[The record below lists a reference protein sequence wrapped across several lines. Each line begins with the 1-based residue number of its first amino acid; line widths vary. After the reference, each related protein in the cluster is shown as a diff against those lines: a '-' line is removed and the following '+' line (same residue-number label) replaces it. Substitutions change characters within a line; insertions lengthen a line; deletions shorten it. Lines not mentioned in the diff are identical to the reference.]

1 MGAADTNLKA
11 ERSASPTPKSEKGP
25 GADLQEHL
33 ARLEARGLVF
43 RIDEPVNKDT
53 ELHPLVRWQFRGGMP
68 EAERRAFL
76 FTNVVD
82 SLGRRYD
89 MPVVVGAL
97 AASAEI
103 YQVGVGAESI
113 EAIGPALNHAIA
125 NPIAPQIISG
135 PAQCQEVI
143 HVGDDLRGP
152 GKGLDRLPVPV
163 STPGFD
169 SGPYL
174 TATSVITR
182 DPETGIQNIGTY
194 RASVRAPDRLAVMIA
209 SVNGGHKHWK
219 KWRDRGEPM
228 PIAIVI
234 GCPPPVSYASA
245 MKLRE
250 GLDELAVAGGMI
262 GAPVSAVRAHT
273 VDLVVPAQSEIV
285 IEGLIRLDEFEP
297 EGPFGESHGHVALE
311 DYNFIMDITAITH
324 RRSPVFASIISQV
337 TPSESS
343 VIKRVAM
350 EPMFL
355 SHLRDNLGLSSVRR
369 VVMHEP
375 MTNLRPVIIV
385 QFAAGTPSTEVW
397 RGLLGTTSLN
407 SECGK
412 IVIAVSDD
420 VDAMSTDALL
430 WSMAYRS
437 MPEIDMEIIG
447 HRSKGH
453 GGRGDRR
460 SATDSALLVDATRKG
475 PTAPLALPKREYMEN
490 ARRLWERLGL
500 PPLTP
505 QSPWHGY
512 EMGLW
517 SEAWEKTALQ
527 AVAGQYLQSGAESY
541 ERRRSDVKPN
551 SPVSADGD

>member
-1 MGAADTNLKA
+1 MGAVDTNLNA
-11 ERSASPTPKSEKGP
+11 ATSAGPVRPYAAAP
-25 GADLQEHL
+25 GADFQEHL
-33 ARLEARGLVF
+33 ARLQAHGLVF

-53 ELHPLVRWQFRGGMP
+53 ELHPLVRWQFRGGVP

-89 MPVVVGAL
+89 IPVVVGAL
-97 AASAEI
+97 AASATI
-103 YQVGVGAESI
+103 YRIGIGAESI
-113 EAIGPALNHAIA
+113 EAIGPALNRAVA
-125 NPIAPQIISG
+125 SPIPPQTISEG
-135 PAQCQEVI
+135 AQCQEVL
-143 HVGDDLRGP
+143 HVGEDLRGV
-152 GKGLDRLPVPV
+152 GKGLDRLPVPI

-169 SGPYL
+169 CSPYL

-182 DPETGIQNIGTY
+182 DPETGVQNIGTY
-194 RASVRAPDRLAVMIA
+194 RASLRAPDRLAVMIA

-219 KWRDRGEPM
+219 KWRDRGEAM
-228 PIAIVI
+228 PVAIVI

-250 GLDELAVAGGMI
+250 GLDELAVAGGLI
-262 GAPVSAVRAHT
+262 GAPVTAVRGRT
-273 VDLVVPAQSEIV
+273 VDLLVPAQAEIV
-285 IEGLIRLDEFEP
+285 IEGLIRPDEFEP

-311 DYNFIMDITAITH
+311 DYNFIMDVTAITH
-324 RRSPVFASIISQV
+324 RRNPVFASIISQV

-355 SHLRDNLGLSSVRR
+355 SHLRDTLGLHGVRR

-375 MTNLRPVIIV
+375 LTNLRPVIIV
-385 QFAAGTPSTEVW
+385 QFAAGTASSEVW

-420 VDAMSTDALL
+420 IDAASTDALL

-437 MPEIDMEIIG
+437 VPELDVEVIG

-453 GGRGDRR
+453 GVRVDRR
-460 SATDSALLVDATRKG
+460 TTTDSALLIDATRKG
-475 PTAPLALPKREYMEN
+475 PTPPLALPKPEYMEN

-512 EMGLW
+512 DMGLW
-517 SEAWEKTALQ
+517 SIAWERTALQ
-527 AVAGQYLQSGAESY
+527 AVAGHYLENGAASY
-541 ERRRSDVKPN
+541 ERRRRDVTPN
-551 SPVSADGD
+551 SPVSSGD

>member
-1 MGAADTNLKA
+1 MGAIDANLRPA
-11 ERSASPTPKSEKGP
+11 NSASETRSHGDGP
-25 GADLQEHL
+25 GADFQEHL
-33 ARLEARGLVF
+33 ARLEAQGLLF

-97 AASAEI
+97 AASATI
-103 YQVGVGAESI
+103 YRIGIGAESI
-113 EAIGPALNHAIA
+113 EAIGPALNRAIA
-125 NPIAPQIISG
+125 NPVPPKIVAGGAP
-135 PAQCQEVI
+135 CQEVI
-143 HVGDDLRGP
+143 QVGEDLRGA
-152 GKGLDRLPVPV
+152 GKGLDLLPVPI

-169 SGPYL
+169 SSPYL

-182 DPETGIQNIGTY
+182 DPETGVQNIGTY
-194 RASVRAPDRLAVMIA
+194 RASLRASDRLVVMIA
-209 SVNGGHKHWK
+209 GVNGGHKHWK
-219 KWRDRGEPM
+219 KWRERGEPM
-228 PIAIVI
+228 PTAIVI
-234 GCPPPVSYASA
+234 GCPPPISYASA
-245 MKLRE
+245 MKLRD
-250 GLDELAVAGGMI
+250 GLDELAVAGGLI
-262 GAPVSAVRAHT
+262 GAPVAAVRGHT
-273 VDLVVPAQSEIV
+273 VDLLVPAQAEIV

-324 RRSPVFASIISQV
+324 RRHPVFASIISQV

-355 SHLRDNLGLSSVRR
+355 SHLRDNLGLSGVRR

-375 MTNLRPVIIV
+375 LTNLRPVIIV
-385 QFAAGTPSTEVW
+385 QFDPGTRTSEVW

-407 SECGK
+407 AECGK
-412 IVIAVSDD
+412 IVIGVSDD
-420 VDAMSTDALL
+420 IDAASPDALL

-437 MPEIDMEIIG
+437 VPDLDMQIIS

-453 GGRGDRR
+453 GVRVDNR
-460 SATDSALLVDATRKG
+460 SAMDSALLIDATRKG
-475 PTAPLALPKREYMEN
+475 PTPPLALPKPEFMERARE
-490 ARRLWERLGL
+490 LWDRLGL

-517 SEAWEKTALQ
+517 TETWDKTARR
-527 AVAGQYLQSGAESY
+527 AVAGRYLDNGIDSY
-541 ERRRSDVKPN
+541 ARRRGDVTPN
-551 SPVSADGD
+551 SPVANGE

>member
-1 MGAADTNLKA
+1 MGAINTNLKA
-11 ERSASPTPKSEKGP
+11 ESSA
-25 GADLQEHL
+25 GAVRPSGDGAGVDFQEHL

-53 ELHPLVRWQFRGGMP
+53 ELHPLVRWQFRGSIP

-82 SLGRRYD
+82 SLGRQYD
-89 MPVVVGAL
+89 IPVVVGAL
-97 AASAEI
+97 AASATI
-103 YQVGVGAESI
+103 YQIGIGAESI
-113 EAIGPALNHAIA
+113 EAIGAALNRAIA
-125 NPIAPQIISG
+125 NPIAPLTISG
-135 PAQCQEVI
+135 RAQCQEVI
-143 HVGDDLRGP
+143 HVGEDLRGP
-152 GKGLDRLPVPV
+152 GKGLDRLPVPI

-169 SGPYL
+169 SSPYL

-194 RASVRAPDRLAVMIA
+194 RASLRAPDRLAVMIA

-228 PIAIVI
+228 PVAIVI
-234 GCPPPVSYASA
+234 GCPPPVNYTSA

-250 GLDELAVAGGMI
+250 GLDELAVAGGLI
-262 GAPVSAVRAHT
+262 GAPVTAVRGHT
-273 VDLVVPAQSEIV
+273 VDLLVPAQAEIV
-285 IEGLIRLDEFEP
+285 IEGLIRPDEFEP

-311 DYNFIMDITAITH
+311 DYNFIMDVTAITH
-324 RRSPVFASIISQV
+324 RRNPVFASIISQV

-343 VIKRVAM
+343 VIKRVAL

-355 SHLRDNLGLSSVRR
+355 SHLRDNLGLSAVRR

-375 MTNLRPVIIV
+375 LTNLRPVIIV
-385 QFAAGTPSTEVW
+385 QFAAGTASSEVW

-420 VDAMSTDALL
+420 IDAASTDALL

-437 MPEIDMEIIG
+437 VPELDIEIIG

-453 GGRGDRR
+453 GVRADRR
-460 SATDSALLVDATRKG
+460 TTTDAALLIDATRKG
-475 PTAPLALPKREYMEN
+475 PTPPLALPKSEYMEN

-517 SEAWEKTALQ
+517 SEAWERTALQ
-527 AVAGQYLQSGAESY
+527 AVAGRYLQNGAASY
-541 ERRRSDVKPN
+541 KRRRRDVTPN
-551 SPVSADGD
+551 SPVSSGD

>member
-1 MGAADTNLKA
+1 MTATNGSSSGPRTA
-11 ERSASPTPKSEKGP
+11 ELRHQPEKPP
-25 GADLQEHL
+25 GVDFQEHL
-33 ARLEARGLVF
+33 ARLESQGLVF
-43 RIDEPVNKDT
+43 RIDDPVNKDT
-53 ELHPLVRWQFRGGMP
+53 ELHPLVRWQFRGGMA
-68 EAERRAFL
+68 EEERRAFL

-89 MPVVVGAL
+89 MPVAVGAL

-103 YQVGVGAESI
+103 YRVGVGAESI
-113 EAIGPALNHAIA
+113 EAIGPALNRAIA
-125 NPIAPQIISG
+125 NPIAPTMLTG
-135 PAQCQEVI
+135 GALCQQVI
-143 HVGDDLRGP
+143 HTGEDLRGP
-152 GKGLDRLPVPV
+152 GNGLDRLPVPI

-169 SGPYL
+169 SAPYL

-182 DPETGIQNIGTY
+182 DPETGVQNIGTY
-194 RASVRAPDRLAVMIA
+194 RASLRAPDRLAVMIA

-219 KWRDRGEPM
+219 KWRERAKPM
-228 PIAIVI
+228 PVAIVI
-234 GCPPPVSYASA
+234 GCPPPVSYTSA

-250 GLDELAVAGGMI
+250 GLDELSVAGGLV
-262 GAPVSAVRAHT
+262 GKPLSAVRGHT
-273 VDLVVPAQSEIV
+273 VDLMVPAQAEIV
-285 IEGLIRLDEFEP
+285 IEGLIRIDEFEP

-311 DYNFIMDITAITH
+311 DYNFIMDVTAITH
-324 RRSPVFASIISQV
+324 RRNPVFASIISQV

-355 SHLRDNLGLSSVRR
+355 SHLRNNIGLTGVRR

-375 MTNLRPVIIV
+375 LTNLRPVIIV
-385 QFAAGTPSTEVW
+385 QFAAGTPSSEVW

-420 VDAMSTDALL
+420 MDASSTDALL

-437 MPEIDMEIIG
+437 SPELDVQIIR

-453 GGRGDRR
+453 GARVDQR
-460 SATDSALLVDATRKG
+460 STEDSALLIDATRKG
-475 PTAPLALPKREYMEN
+475 PAPPLALPREKYMAD
-490 ARRLWERLGL
+490 ARQLWERLGL

-505 QSPWHGY
+505 QSPWFGF
-512 EMGLW
+512 EMGVW
-517 SEAWEKTALQ
+517 SESWEKAAVQ
-527 AVAGQYLQSGAESY
+527 AVSGRYLENGVASY
-541 ERRRSDVKPN
+541 QRRRSDVAPN
-551 SPVSADGD
+551 SPVSNGD